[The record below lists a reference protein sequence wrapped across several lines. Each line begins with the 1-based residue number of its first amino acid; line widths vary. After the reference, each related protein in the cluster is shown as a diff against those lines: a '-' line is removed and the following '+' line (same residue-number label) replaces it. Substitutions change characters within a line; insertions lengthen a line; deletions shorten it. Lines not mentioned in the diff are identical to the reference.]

1 MRTRLHRVVAELAPD
16 RPNDHDKAG
25 AAESGQTSDRLV
37 SDTESQEEMECH
49 VRVIDPGEPDVYL
62 DALWGPL
69 YFRMERIQKEG
80 DASARVSDYWLVG
93 LFLLL
98 NLALQL
104 AISIK
109 IDQVGLETYGDLG
122 NTLMNDACWRVSQHQ
137 QYVGSLYPSDIEGLN
152 DATNFDF
159 DCVPPILTL
168 SMFPDHLDTNKDGLW
183 STQECAAL
191 EAKLN
196 TMGSDMAK
204 NMTHVLKRMAI
215 FDQEKRPGS
224 KSSSNGTV
232 SFLDLEFFK
241 TFHGRIQ
248 ACLPVDPNL
257 CGNLEVR
264 GKLFGMLPWLD
275 TAHQRVEECRNQFES
290 FCSKIFGKDYDWIH
304 YQTSKHCGEAE
315 FARTYEVNVAEYETV
330 QIYKGED
337 DSILGPAFVS
347 FLVLLLFIWLMLM
360 LSEFR
365 AIYNFLYVVWYTPST
380 SNVDPS
386 FASMENDK
394 LVIHYLP
401 ISHKLFALIG
411 ILLPRFIIGCVI
423 LTVGTRFLTATNNL
437 QDLVLNSTALG
448 FLIEVDNMIHTSLLG
463 DGFEKHVMNRS
474 EQIEVQSGIRGQHE
488 PYGALLLALLC
499 TAGYTYYAYYNPYG
513 LKAVG
518 QGIECLCHLEGNCF
532 ARKLIAEPAL

>member
-1 MRTRLHRVVAELAPD
+1 
-16 RPNDHDKAG
+16 
-25 AAESGQTSDRLV
+25 
-37 SDTESQEEMECH
+37 
-49 VRVIDPGEPDVYL
+49 
-62 DALWGPL
+62 
-69 YFRMERIQKEG
+69 
-80 DASARVSDYWLVG
+80 
-93 LFLLL
+93 
-98 NLALQL
+98 
-104 AISIK
+104 
-109 IDQVGLETYGDLG
+109 
-122 NTLMNDACWRVSQHQ
+122 
-137 QYVGSLYPSDIEGLN
+137 
-152 DATNFDF
+152 
-159 DCVPPILTL
+159 
-168 SMFPDHLDTNKDGLW
+168 
-183 STQECAAL
+183 
-191 EAKLN
+191 
-196 TMGSDMAK
+196 
-204 NMTHVLKRMAI
+204 
-215 FDQEKRPGS
+215 
-224 KSSSNGTV
+224 
-232 SFLDLEFFK
+232 
-241 TFHGRIQ
+241 
-248 ACLPVDPNL
+248 
-257 CGNLEVR
+257 
-264 GKLFGMLPWLD
+264 MLPWLD

-518 QGIECLCHLEGNCF
+518 QGIECLCAEAAHGSLLAKLTFGSHQVICFDGLLDSWADTLHGLLEQTGNRQLSNTNFTLDPESRLIFETDSLSQVSPSTLCRCGTVHLDEEAPLNRSLELHNASEALLLCSTFLRFLEVQLDG
-532 ARKLIAEPAL
+532 APRQSTQTLPGQLATGRKMSTAAAAAMTSYSDKPPLGVQDTEFHAAGVVFTLYLFQGEV